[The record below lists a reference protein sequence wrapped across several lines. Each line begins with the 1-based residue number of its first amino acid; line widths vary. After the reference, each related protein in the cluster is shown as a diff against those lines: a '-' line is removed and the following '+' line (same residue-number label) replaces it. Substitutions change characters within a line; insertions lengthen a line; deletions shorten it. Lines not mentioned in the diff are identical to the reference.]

1 MKYILT
7 HEKQNKSFHL
17 KTCSEVFL
25 AHRIAQMFFL
35 NDWTINLIIFY
46 FAIFIQMQLNSG

>member
-46 FAIFIQMQLNSG
+46 FAIFIQMQLKSG